1 MNQIILYFVDDKEE
15 ARWANAPHLQRLL
28 DSPDIKVEAI
38 APFPEFVQFDE
49 LLKNPNLGGFFID
62 QRMSGGALVRYNGI
76 ELAGHLR
83 SRHPKLPIYILT
95 GYPNDH
101 GLDGGAYRVEDI
113 VDKADI
119 EDRASEKAQTLKARI
134 LRRLAVFGDVLDA
147 REQRF
152 HDLLIKSLKEP
163 LTTDEEREMG
173 LLETERLAPQHAAE
187 MSDTKA
193 LEQAI
198 AELKA
203 KLKYENLN
211 L

>member
-1 MNQIILYFVDDKEE
+1 MSQIILYFVDDKEA
-15 ARWANAPHLQRLL
+15 ARLANGPLLQRLL

-38 APFPEFVQFDE
+38 APFPQFGQFDE

-62 QRMSGGALVRYNGI
+62 QKMRGGSSVNYNGI

-95 GYPNDH
+95 GYPPDDELTC
-101 GLDGGAYRVEDI
+101 GQYRVEDI
-113 VDKADI
+113 VNKEDIEERTSDKA
-119 EDRASEKAQTLKARI
+119 QVLKARI

-152 HDLLIKSLKEP
+152 HDLLVRSMNEP
-163 LTTDEEREMG
+163 LTAAEEKEMG
-173 LLETERLAPQHAAE
+173 LLEMERLAPQHAAE
-187 MSDTKA
+187 LRDAKA

-203 KLKYENLN
+203 TLQNENLN